1 MRSRLCSHLVL
12 PAPVEQVVGALLA
25 EGGQGRAV
33 VFDADGTL
41 WRGDVGEDLLRLL
54 GQRRLLGA
62 RSDGVYAK
70 YEQLLERDHAAAYAF
85 AVEVMA
91 GLEEALLRRVCDEFF
106 RTRYE
111 GRIFRFVRPL
121 LASLSAAGFVPWI
134 CSASPRWAVLPGA
147 RSLGIPDEHVIGVSC
162 EVVDGRLSGQVLL
175 PVTCGPGKVEWLR
188 RRQVAPVLAFGNGEL
203 DLDMLAFAA
212 NAIVVAPHGGPDN
225 SLVAEGKRRG
235 WPILR
240 A

>member
-1 MRSRLCSHLVL
+1 ML
-12 PAPVEQVVGALLA
+12 PPLLQQVIAPLLS
-25 EGGQGRAV
+25 EGGQRRPV

-54 GQRRLLGA
+54 GQRRLLGHA
-62 RSDGVYAK
+62 SDGVYAR
-70 YEQLLERDHAAAYAF
+70 YEELLERDHSAAYAF

-91 GLEEALLRRVCDEFF
+91 GLEEAVLQRTCDEFF
-106 RTRYE
+106 AQRYE

-121 LASLSAAGFVPWI
+121 LVELTRAGFVPWI
-134 CSASPRWAVLPGA
+134 CSASPVWAVLPGA
-147 RSLGIPDEHVIGVSC
+147 RSLDIARECVIGVSC
-162 EVVDGRLSGQVLL
+162 DVVDGRLSGKVSL

-188 RRQVAPVLAFGNGEL
+188 RHHLEPVLAFGNGDL
-203 DLDMLAFAA
+203 DFDMLAFAGK
-212 NAIVVAPHGGPDN
+212 AIVVAPHGGPDN
-225 SLVAEGKRRG
+225 SLVTNGKARG

>member
-1 MRSRLCSHLVL
+1 ML
-12 PAPVEQVVGALLA
+12 PAPVQQVIDALVA
-25 EGGQGRAV
+25 EGGQGRPV

-62 RSDGVYAK
+62 QSDRAFAR
-70 YEQLLERDHAAAYAF
+70 YEQLLERDHAAAYAWC
-85 AVEVMA
+85 VEVLA
-91 GLEEALLRRVCDEFF
+91 GFDEVALQRVCDDFF
-106 RTRYE
+106 AERYA

-121 LASLSAAGFVPWI
+121 LARLTQAGFTPWI

-147 RSLGIPDEHVIGVSC
+147 RALGVEAARVIGVTC
-162 EVVDGRLSGQVLL
+162 GVEHGALSGRVDL
-175 PVTCGPGKVEWLR
+175 PVTCGPGKVTWLQR
-188 RRQVAPVLAFGNGEL
+188 HGVAPVLAFGNG
-203 DLDMLAFAA
+203 DLDVNMLEASARA
-212 NAIVVAPHGGPDN
+212 VVVAPLDGPDN
-225 SLVAEGKRRG
+225 SLVAEAKRRG

>member
-1 MRSRLCSHLVL
+1 MLPGPVQEIVEAVVREG
-12 PAPVEQVVGALLA
+12 PAP
-25 EGGQGRAV
+25 RAV

-62 RSDGVYAK
+62 RSDGAYAR
-70 YEQLLERDHAAAYAF
+70 YESILERDHAAAYAF

-91 GLEEALLRRVCDEFF
+91 GLAEAELQRVCDDFF
-106 RTRYE
+106 VQRYA

-121 LASLSAAGFVPWI
+121 LARLVGAGCTPWI

-147 RSLGIPDEHVIGVSC
+147 RALGIAPEHVLGVTC
-162 EVVDGRLSGQVLL
+162 EVDGGRLTGRVVA

-188 RRQVAPVLAFGNGEL
+188 RHGVRAALAFGNGEL
-203 DLDMLAFAA
+203 DLDMLADAQRA
-212 NAIVVAPHGGPDN
+212 VVVAPHGGPDN
-225 SLVAEGKRRG
+225 RLVDEAKRRG

>member
-1 MRSRLCSHLVL
+1 ML
-12 PAPVEQVVGALLA
+12 PGPVQAVVDDLLRDA
-25 EGGQGRAV
+25 TPPRPV

-54 GQRRLLGA
+54 GQRRLLGPH
-62 RSDGVYAK
+62 SDGVYAR
-70 YEQLLERDHAAAYAF
+70 YEQILERDHAAAYAF

-91 GLEEALLRRVCDEFF
+91 GLDEAELQRLCGDFF
-106 RTRYE
+106 AERYS

-121 LASLSAAGFVPWI
+121 LKSLTDAGLTPWI

-147 RSLGIPDEHVIGVSC
+147 GALGIDPGHVIGVSC
-162 EVVDGRLSGQVLL
+162 DVETGRLTGRVTT
-175 PVTCGPGKVEWLR
+175 PVPCGPGKVTWLHR
-188 RRQVAPVLAFGNGEL
+188 HGVHAALALGNG
-203 DLDMLAFAA
+203 DLDVDMLLDAKR
-212 NAIVVAPHGGPDN
+212 AIVVAPHGGPDN
-225 SLVAEGKRRG
+225 HLVAEARARG